1 MYRRLTG
8 DACGAGMVTPSIGDD
23 MGKLFLTEDEQ
34 RQLWDVEDI
43 PHGQAAARWEP
54 PDKRAERYRQA
65 LEGILACS
73 GGGRVVYLL
82 QAVAARALNYD
93 ELERE
98 LLRRADVAQDGEP

>member
-1 MYRRLTG
+1 
-8 DACGAGMVTPSIGDD
+8 MVTPSIGDD
-23 MGKLFLTEDEQ
+23 MGKLFLTEDEH

-43 PHGQAAARWEP
+43 PHGEAAARWES

-82 QAVAARALNYD
+82 QAVAARALGYD

>member
-1 MYRRLTG
+1 
-8 DACGAGMVTPSIGDD
+8 MVTPSIGDD

-34 RQLWDVEDI
+34 RQLWEVEDV
-43 PHGQAAARWEP
+43 PHGEAAARWEP

-82 QAVAARALNYD
+82 QAVAARALGYD

-98 LLRRADVAQDGEP
+98 LLRRADVARDGEP

>member
-1 MYRRLTG
+1 
-8 DACGAGMVTPSIGDD
+8 MVTPFIGDD

-34 RQLWDVEDI
+34 RQLWEVEDI
-43 PHGQAAARWEP
+43 LHGEAAARWES

-82 QAVAARALNYD
+82 QAVAARALGYD

-98 LLRRADVAQDGEP
+98 LLRRADVTRDDPPCSG

>member
-1 MYRRLTG
+1 
-8 DACGAGMVTPSIGDD
+8 MVTPFIGDS

-34 RQLWDVEDI
+34 RQLWEVEDI
-43 PHGQAAARWEP
+43 PHGEAAARWES

-82 QAVAARALNYD
+82 QAVAARALGYETLAD
-93 ELERE
+93 DLQ
-98 LLRRADVAQDGEP
+98 RRADVTRDDPPCSG